1 MKTFGFLSLFMI
13 QDILKDSFICISV
26 YLFSYDTYKNS
37 QIQIYINLMLSKRW
51 QRKRGKYYV
60 R

>member
-26 YLFSYDTYKNS
+26 YLFSYDTYKKS
-37 QIQIYINLMLSKRW
+37 QIQIYINLMLSK
-51 QRKRGKYYV
+51 
-60 R
+60 